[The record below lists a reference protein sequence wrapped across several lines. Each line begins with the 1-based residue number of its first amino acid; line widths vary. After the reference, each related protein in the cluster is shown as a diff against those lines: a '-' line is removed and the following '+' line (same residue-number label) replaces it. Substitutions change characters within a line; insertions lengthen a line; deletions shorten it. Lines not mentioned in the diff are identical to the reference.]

1 MLGLSLKVGGRGV
14 LLARRWA
21 PLRPEAFASMY
32 GTRVGV
38 YISQPDGAYRQLSTS
53 SRVTIETAKK
63 MPKRYSEMPNDILL
77 TMAVMGDQDARE
89 ERLIREIM
97 SVDNVTWE
105 NAQQTFQKMVLEN
118 RRGLFV
124 STLPYKTGIFF
135 ALVAGNHVQNIK
147 SLHGPC
153 I

>member
-1 MLGLSLKVGGRGV
+1 MLGQSFKLGGRGG
-14 LLARRWA
+14 LFAA
-21 PLRPEAFASMY
+21 LRPAPVTKALASKY
-32 GTRVGV
+32 GTRAGV
-38 YISQPDGAYRQLSTS
+38 YIYQSDGACRKLSTS
-53 SRVTIETAKK
+53 SRVTIEMAKK

-105 NAQQTFQKMVLEN
+105 NAQKTFQKMVLEN

-135 ALVAGNHVQNIK
+135 ALVAGNHLKIY
-147 SLHGPC
+147 LA
-153 I
+153 